1 MFVLKDFIKRGL
13 IEAIGRKPTYQII
26 LDAAGWLDKGVLSE
40 DDLAEI
46 ENAIDVTREETEAGE
61 DNEHEAM

>member
-26 LDAAGWLDKGVLSE
+26 LDAVGWHDKGVLSE

-46 ENAIDVTREETEAGE
+46 QNAINGEATITE
-61 DNEHEAM
+61 